1 MTNSATL
8 HDSEERRRVV
18 ITGIGVIAPNGCD
31 PKTFW
36 STLERGESAAGP
48 LTRFEAHDA
57 PTKIACEVRD
67 FDPTDFM
74 DAKAARR
81 LDRSLLYG
89 VAASV
94 RAVEDAGLN
103 WSALDAD
110 RVGVVEGT
118 TVSTN
123 ETVTRAT
130 EAYAARG
137 YRGVSLLGMIN
148 GYSGGGSGEIS
159 LRLGARGHS
168 VTLST
173 GSASGN
179 DVMGHGLAMI
189 ERDDVD
195 VVVAGGAEAPIVPTI
210 WAAFCQGKVMT
221 RRAGDPKQA
230 MRPFDLDRDGFVLG
244 EGATFIVLEE
254 MSHALARGARIYCEF
269 LAQGHACESYH
280 PVAPNPQG
288 TGILRAMEK
297 AVRRA
302 RIDLTEV
309 DYINAHGTATET
321 NDAVETLAIRKF
333 FGEHA
338 NRLAVSSTKP
348 VTGHLMAAAGAVETA
363 VCALAVHH
371 RTMPPTLNL
380 QTSAAE
386 CDLDYVPGK
395 ARSYPIRVAMNLN
408 SGFGG
413 KNACLLLRHLDHRP

>member
-1 MTNSATL
+1 MSSAT
-8 HDSEERRRVV
+8 SQYEPEERRRVV
-18 ITGIGVIAPNGCD
+18 ITGIGVIAPNGRN
-31 PKTFW
+31 PQTFW
-36 STLERGESAAGP
+36 NSIQRGESAAGP
-48 LTRFEAHDA
+48 LTRFDANDA
-57 PTKIACEVRD
+57 PTKIACEVQN
-67 FDPTDFM
+67 FDPSDFM
-74 DAKAARR
+74 DAKGARR
-81 LDRSLLYG
+81 LDRSLLYSVG
-89 VAASV
+89 AAV
-94 RAVEDAGLN
+94 HAVEDAGIN
-103 WSALDAD
+103 WSALEAD

-118 TVSTN
+118 SVSTN
-123 ETVTRAT
+123 DTVARAT

-148 GYSGGGSGEIS
+148 GYAGGGSGEIS

-221 RRAGDPKQA
+221 RRPGDPKQA
-230 MRPFDLDRDGFVLG
+230 MRPFDLDRDGFILG
-244 EGATFIVLEE
+244 EGATFLVLEE
-254 MSHALARGARIYCEF
+254 MSHALARGARIYCEL

-297 AVRRA
+297 AIRRA

-309 DYINAHGTATET
+309 DYINAHGTATEA

-371 RTMPPTLNL
+371 QTMPPTLNL
-380 QTSAAE
+380 QTPAAE
-386 CDLDYVPGK
+386 CDLDYVRDK
-395 ARSYPIRVAMNLN
+395 ARSYPIRVAMNLS

-413 KNACLLLRHLDHRP
+413 KNACLLLRHLDPRP